1 MCKQAS
7 DLCFS
12 IEQELL
18 LDRKLGLWLESNSIS
33 DLVEDIKEWLKI
45 IYINVKDTKSKLDF
59 EWIEAKDFNPIETA
73 KFPEQKVIGD

>member
-18 LDRKLGLWLESNSIS
+18 LDKKLGLWLESNSIS

-59 EWIEAKDFNPIETA
+59 EWTEAKDFNPIETA